1 MRSTSSNLTID
12 EKTDD
17 KVLAMLATEASTLKL
32 DDVGKTILVV
42 KPGDP
47 IKEVIKNLTTVSSQ
61 ALARTYAHLTNLKE
75 DEEDVT
81 KFLKEGLVEMIL
93 YRLKQL
99 MPVGCKKCNNVYVN
113 GREEVPQV
121 TCRMCGIGACKDCYP
136 VEEAMGKWFF
146 LCGECDKSV
155 SKMMGEEALKPALFS
170 AAYRK
175 KKSGREKTTAIAPR
189 EDGEIDE
196 EMDKEKEENGE
207 EEKEVEEVVIEEEG
221 FEEVKKRGFKGNKKV
236 ASLESTKK
244 DSNGEKSIPIC
255 HHFKKARCHHG
266 MSGKQSYNGVPKCP
280 FRHPM
285 ICQRLLRNGDRG
297 RGGCRGKEAGCTD
310 FHQVKMCYSSM
321 NSKKCSNGKECP
333 NGYHVKGTVM
343 TKETKSTEKVRKEK
357 EDFPALQSN
366 ASVPK
371 YTQSK
376 GQEKQPEKEPSYN
389 SNLSSFLEQM
399 LLQQQEMMQQQQQ
412 ARQEQLQMQ
421 QQMMHLMSRMAGPTE
436 SRAPSP
442 VMGMMPSNLSQAFR
456 GVGA

>member
-1 MRSTSSNLTID
+1 MRSTSSNLTND
-12 EKTDD
+12 EMTDD
-17 KVLAMLATEASTLKL
+17 KVLAMLATEASNLKL
-32 DDVGKTILVV
+32 DDVGKTILMV
-42 KPGDP
+42 KPGDS
-47 IKEVIKNLTTVSSQ
+47 IKEVNKNLTGASSQ

-81 KFLKEGLVEMIL
+81 KFLKEGLVEMIF

-99 MPVGCKKCNNVYVN
+99 MPIGCKKCNKVHAN
-113 GREEVPQV
+113 GREEVPKV

-136 VEEAMGKWFF
+136 VEEAMGKWCF

-155 SKMMGEEALKPALFS
+155 SKMMGEDALKPGLFS

-175 KKSGREKTTAIAPR
+175 KKSGKEKATNVVES
-189 EDGEIDE
+189 EDGEIEDEKDE
-196 EMDKEKEENGE
+196 EEEENVE
-207 EEKEVEEVVIEEEG
+207 REKDDEVEVVEDD
-221 FEEVKKRGFKGNKKV
+221 FEEVKNTQRGFKAKKAV
-236 ASLESTKK
+236 TKNENDGQK
-244 DSNGEKSIPIC
+244 KEPIC

-266 MSGKQSYNGVPKCP
+266 MSGKLSYNGIAKCP

-285 ICQRLLRNGDRG
+285 ICQKLLRNGDKG
-297 RGGCRGKEAGCTD
+297 RGGCRGKEAGCND

-321 NSKKCSNGKECP
+321 NTKKCNNSKDCK
-333 NGYHVKGTVM
+333 NGYHVKGTIL
-343 TKETKSTEKVRKEK
+343 TKEVKSARPVVKET
-357 EDFPALQSN
+357 EDFPALPTAAKGPKVPQPKEQQKQQETEVSN
-366 ASVPK
+366 
-371 YTQSK
+371 
-376 GQEKQPEKEPSYN
+376 N
-389 SNLSSFLEQM
+389 SNLSSFLGQL

-442 VMGMMPSNLSQAFR
+442 MMGVMPNNLMGAQVFR